1 MLFQRQNRYQR
12 QNFQPLDKKLVTP
25 RRWVFWHNMRRP
37 TKGPTTPSTINET
50 RAKRVKDDTKL
61 ESHFKSAAEIWRI
74 GCAAVASDGALDD
87 KSSKK
92 FTAMA
97 RSRFHTFQLSI
108 SHAQVTGNGTK
119 VAALVRGMA
128 AELEQA
134 PGLTEQWHAS
144 EFSKNDFGLLVNAH
158 IKHPLNHNDGH

>member
-1 MLFQRQNRYQR
+1 M
-12 QNFQPLDKKLVTP
+12 
-25 RRWVFWHNMRRP
+25 
-37 TKGPTTPSTINET
+37 
-50 RAKRVKDDTKL
+50 KDNSKL

-74 GCAAVASDGALDD
+74 GCAAGALDD

-97 RSRFHTFQLSI
+97 RSRFHTFALSI
-108 SHAQVTGNGTK
+108 SHAQITGNGTK

-144 EFSKNDFGLLVNAH
+144 EFSTDDFGLLVNAH
-158 IKHPLNHNDGH
+158 IKHLLDHNDRH

>member
-1 MLFQRQNRYQR
+1 M
-12 QNFQPLDKKLVTP
+12 
-25 RRWVFWHNMRRP
+25 
-37 TKGPTTPSTINET
+37 
-50 RAKRVKDDTKL
+50 KDDSKL

-87 KSSKK
+87 KSLQK

-108 SHAQVTGNGTK
+108 SHAQITGNGTK

-128 AELEQA
+128 AELVQA
-134 PGLTEQWHAS
+134 PGLTEQWQAA
-144 EFSKNDFGLLVNAH
+144 EFSSDDFGLLVNAQ
-158 IKHPLNHNDGH
+158 IKHPLKRPLKHNDGH

>member
-1 MLFQRQNRYQR
+1 
-12 QNFQPLDKKLVTP
+12 
-25 RRWVFWHNMRRP
+25 MRRP
-37 TKGPTTPSTINET
+37 SNGHTIPSTINET
-50 RAKRVKDDTKL
+50 RVKRVKDDSKL

-87 KSSKK
+87 KSLQN

-108 SHAQVTGNGTK
+108 SHAQITGNGTK

-134 PGLTEQWHAS
+134 PGLTEQWQAS
-144 EFSKNDFGLLVNAH
+144 EFSNNDFGLLVNAH
-158 IKHPLNHNDGH
+158 IKHLLKHPLKHPLKHNDGH